1 MNQEKLILDYG
12 ELVSVYWDNLSTTLR
27 KFHPGAE
34 VLDTWVPD
42 ENHIKSIINLLDAAQ
57 LAEQDNIEI
66 FINASMLETINVLK
80 LQEAASEFGDVSLK
94 ESSGGKTLEVSHLL
108 KLAELGKE

>member
-1 MNQEKLILDYG
+1 MDQEKLIIDYG
-12 ELVSVYWDNLSTTLR
+12 ELVSVYWDNLSTKLR

-42 ENHIKSIINLLDAAQ
+42 ANHIKSIINLLDAAQ

-66 FINASMLETINVLK
+66 FINAQMLETINVSK
-80 LQEAASEFGDVSLK
+80 LLEVASEFGDVNLK
-94 ESSGGKTLEVSHLL
+94 ECSGGKTLEVYHLL
-108 KLAELGKE
+108 KLA

>member
-12 ELVSVYWDNLSTTLR
+12 ELVSVYWDNLSTKLR

-94 ESSGGKTLEVSHLL
+94 ESFGGKTLEVSHLL
-108 KLAELGKE
+108 KFT